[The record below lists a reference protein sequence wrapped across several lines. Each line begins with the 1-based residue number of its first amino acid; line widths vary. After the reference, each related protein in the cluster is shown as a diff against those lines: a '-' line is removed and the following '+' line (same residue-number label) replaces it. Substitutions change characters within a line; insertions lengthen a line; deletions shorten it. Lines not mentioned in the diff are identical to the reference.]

1 VPKSPEER
9 ELETFLSALPS
20 FQRKEFEHG
29 MSSLTQGE
37 MDEWWKQERDNPDMQ
52 MTHRREY
59 ERLLRRIPVLWRE
72 HRKRLRKEYG
82 PFVPVMLPPNPEG
95 RPRRDAIA
103 EEAQRLKRSGLSYGK
118 IAMRLNQ
125 ERGPSRLLLSGETI
139 TGEQIRGLL
148 KYRRRQPKTSP
159 DKT

>member
-9 ELETFLSALPS
+9 ELETFLCALPG
-20 FQRKEFEHG
+20 FRRKEFEHG
-29 MSSLTQGE
+29 MSSFTQAE
-37 MDEWWKQERDNPDMQ
+37 MDEWLKQERENPNTGPADRQ
-52 MTHRREY
+52 EY
-59 ERLLRRIPVLWRE
+59 ERLVRRIPALWRE
-72 HRKRLRKEYG
+72 YRKRLRKEYG
-82 PFVPVMLPPNPEG
+82 PFAPVMLPPNPEG

-103 EEAQRLKRSGLSYGK
+103 EEAQRLKKSGLSYAK

-125 ERGPSRLLLSGETI
+125 ERGPSRLLLSEETI